1 MFDYSARKYTTTN
14 QLNGTQAF
22 GKQRGVRH
30 TVRRV
35 PRGAF
40 TPGPGEYNHCS
51 TRTSRYSSFGSSQRK
66 PQYLDRQY
74 PGPGMPVY
82 PPADGHFPKYTGPV
96 SSMGNAVTRPSS
108 AAFSFGASD
117 RDSSSRKGFPPFK
130 QQKQNSSHSALRPQT
145 STDQARLSLQPCQTL
160 CTQAPQPQSTLVSS
174 TPRPQT
180 TPSHKSLK
188 YTWLRGS
195 VSSRRPFRGA
205 LFRILMR
212 KPLLWTGTSNS
223 FSSNSL
229 STYA

>member
-1 MFDYSARKYTTTN
+1 MSRTIESTIDRACSRTTN
-14 QLNGTQAF
+14 DIGVV
-22 GKQRGVRH
+22 RGSRFSVQCGRM
-30 TVRRV
+30 R
-35 PRGAF
+35 
-40 TPGPGEYNHCS
+40 S
-51 TRTSRYSSFGSSQRK
+51 TS
-66 PQYLDRQY
+66 
-74 PGPGMPVY
+74 
-82 PPADGHFPKYTGPV
+82 KYTGPV

-117 RDSSSRKGFPPFK
+117 RDSSSRKGFPPSK

-145 STDQARLSLQPCQTL
+145 STDQARLSLQPCQPL